1 MKKLCVLFLSLC
13 LLLGLAACGST
24 APDNPNCGF
33 YEGKYGEMSGYQIE
47 IHDMYA
53 KGFTVELSGGGKG
66 TIVVDGTQAGLKWTL
81 NGTSLHIEGTGLA
94 GRDLV
99 LDGTVADGVM
109 VLENVMDSGVDIRLE
124 CADLLKAAP
133 AEEQPAPEATE
144 TPVEATEAPVEATE
158 APVEE
163 PETPAEPAETG
174 ASWWAGKWYG
184 WGCYYT
190 AGGAYAD
197 YEDSAW
203 DVVAEID
210 VQGDKG
216 SLKIWDCKDLEEA
229 ELSAKVSF
237 GPGLTAAG
245 RMTCESAEF
254 AGVLYGQGYW
264 SCDPADYPEGKLEHT
279 FLLTFYYRDAENDN
293 NFVEVCYVLRP
304 WGMLWDDV
312 KNADTSKMLYDDM
325 MPLHYEDWYL
335 PQLDGSAPAAPAE
348 PETPAAS
355 AEVPGELVGSWEHS
369 SGYTYVFAADGTG
382 SYGRGDSKMDFTF
395 TVEGD
400 QLSILY
406 TGSTSP
412 FVTTYRIE
420 GTTLIILDSFN
431 SEVKYEKK

>member
-1 MKKLCVLFLSLC
+1 
-13 LLLGLAACGST
+13 
-24 APDNPNCGF
+24 
-33 YEGKYGEMSGYQIE
+33 
-47 IHDMYA
+47 
-53 KGFTVELSGGGKG
+53 
-66 TIVVDGTQAGLKWTL
+66 
-81 NGTSLHIEGTGLA
+81 
-94 GRDLV
+94 
-99 LDGTVADGVM
+99 M
-109 VLENVMDSGVDIRLE
+109 VLENVLGSGMDIRLE
-124 CADLLKAAP
+124 CAALMTAAEPEAP
-133 AEEQPAPEATE
+133 AATE
-144 TPVEATEAPVEATE
+144 TPADT
-158 APVEE
+158 
-163 PETPAEPAETG
+163 PETPASPAETNAG
-174 ASWWAGKWYG
+174 WDWWAGKWYG

-190 AGGAYAD
+190 AGGSYAD
-197 YEDSAW
+197 MENSAW

-210 VQGDKG
+210 VQGDEG
-216 SLKIWDCKDLEEA
+216 TLQLWDIKDLTEA

-237 GPGLTAAG
+237 GPGATAAG

-254 AGVLYGQGYW
+254 AGAVYGQDTW
-264 SCDPADYPEGKLEHT
+264 FCDPDTYPERTLEHT
-279 FLLTFYYRDAENDN
+279 FLLTFFYRDAENSN

-355 AEVPGELVGSWEHS
+355 AEVPDELVGSWEHS